1 MASSVC
7 LRQLNP
13 LILNQPTLNPIP
25 VQLDQ
30 KGSTVQHLSKLY
42 LNIMIMIVKD
52 CFYSSY
58 FKGKTQILLGL
69 LIFANFLDRI
79 MFSLR

>member
-1 MASSVC
+1 MASSSC
-7 LRQLNP
+7 LRQQNR

-42 LNIMIMIVKD
+42 LNIMIIVKD

-79 MFSLR
+79 MFTLR